1 MENLTEEQRNYIFIK
16 FEHLKELILV
26 AESQKDTGYKVLE
39 EMELPD
45 LMNELYLMQEIFNIE

>member
-1 MENLTEEQRNYIFIK
+1 MENLTEDQRNYIFIR

-26 AESQKDTGYKVLE
+26 AESQSKTGYKVLE